1 MLPPDISGVELS
13 SDEIARFSRHLIL
26 PEVGMEGQKRLKGA
40 SVLCVGTGGLG
51 SPLLLYLAA
60 AGVGRLGIVDFDVV
74 DHSNLQ
80 RQVIHGTSWVGK
92 PKIESAKA
100 RIHEINPHCRV
111 DLYETALSSENA
123 LEIIRPYDIV
133 CDGTDNFPTRY
144 LVNDACVLLGKPN
157 VYGSIFRFEGQAT
170 VFNLD
175 AESPNY
181 RDLFPEPPPP
191 GLVPSCAEGGVVG
204 VLPGIIGVIQATE
217 AVKII
222 TGIGTTLSGRLLLF
236 DALKMSFRELKLRP
250 SPERPV
256 IDKLIDYQEFCGVGG
271 TAPGQ
276 EEAGAVENISVRE
289 LKSLLDAG
297 ADDLL
302 LLDVRMPQEAEIASI
317 PGAVLVPLDQIENG
331 SAIDQVRQ
339 LSAGKR
345 LYAHCKLGGRSAK
358 ALIALKREG
367 IEGINVSG
375 GIDAWSQEIDSS
387 VQRY

>member
-1 MLPPDISGVELS
+1 MLPPDTTGVQLS
-13 SDEIARFSRHLIL
+13 PDEVARFSRHLIL
-26 PEVGMEGQKRLKGA
+26 PEIGLEGQKRLKAA

-74 DHSNLQ
+74 DASNLQ

-92 PKIESAKA
+92 PKIESARH
-100 RIHEINPHCRV
+100 RILEINPHCQV
-111 DLYETALSSENA
+111 ELHNTALTSENA
-123 LEIIRPYDIV
+123 LEILSSYDVI

-170 VFNLD
+170 VFNH
-175 AESPNY
+175 EGGPNY

-217 AVKII
+217 TVKIL

-236 DALKMSFRELKLRP
+236 DALKMSFRELRLRP
-250 SPERPV
+250 SPDRPV
-256 IDKLIDYQEFCGVGG
+256 IDRLIDYQEFCGVAG

-276 EEAGAVENISVRE
+276 EEAAAVEAITVHQ
-289 LKSLLDAG
+289 LKTLLEEG
-297 ADDLL
+297 ADNLL
-302 LLDVRMPQEAEIASI
+302 LLDVRNPPEAEIAVI
-317 PGAVLVPLDQIENG
+317 PGAVLIPLHRIESG
-331 SAIDQVRQ
+331 EAIDEVRQ
-339 LSAGKR
+339 LAQGKT
-345 LYAHCKLGGRSAK
+345 LLVHCKMGGRSAK
-358 ALIALKREG
+358 ALIALRRHG
-367 IEGINVSG
+367 IEGINVTG
-375 GIDAWSQEIDSS
+375 GIQAWSEEIDPE
-387 VQRY
+387 VPRY

>member
-13 SDEIARFSRHLIL
+13 PDEIARFSRHLIL

-100 RIHEINPHCRV
+100 RILEINPHCQV
-111 DLYETALSSENA
+111 DLYETALTSENA

-276 EEAGAVENISVRE
+276 EEAGAVESISVSE
-289 LKSLLDAG
+289 LKTLLDAG
-297 ADDLL
+297 GDDMV
-302 LLDVRMPQEAEIASI
+302 LLDVRMPQEAEIATI

-331 SAIDQVRQ
+331 TAIEQVRE
-339 LSAGKR
+339 LAAGKR

-367 IEGINVSG
+367 IDGINVSG
-375 GIDAWSQEIDSS
+375 GIDAWSQEVDPS

>member
-1 MLPPDISGVELS
+1 MLPPDTTGVQLS
-13 SDEIARFSRHLIL
+13 PDEVVRFSRHLIL
-26 PEVGMEGQKRLKGA
+26 PEIGLEGQKRLKAA

-74 DHSNLQ
+74 DASNLQ

-92 PKIESAKA
+92 PKIESARH
-100 RIHEINPHCRV
+100 RILEINPHCQV
-111 DLYETALSSENA
+111 ELHNTALTSENA
-123 LEIIRPYDIV
+123 LEILSSYDVI

-170 VFNLD
+170 VFNH
-175 AESPNY
+175 EGGPNY

-217 AVKII
+217 TVKIL

-236 DALKMSFRELKLRP
+236 DALKMSFRELRLRP
-250 SPERPV
+250 SPDRPV
-256 IDKLIDYQEFCGVGG
+256 IDRLIDYQEFCGVAG

-276 EEAGAVENISVRE
+276 EEAAAVEAITVHQ
-289 LKSLLDAG
+289 LKTLLEEDA
-297 ADDLL
+297 DNLL
-302 LLDVRMPQEAEIASI
+302 LLDVRNPPEAEIAVI
-317 PGAVLVPLDQIENG
+317 PGAVLIPLHRIESG
-331 SAIDQVRQ
+331 EAIDEVRQ
-339 LSAGKR
+339 LAQGKT
-345 LYAHCKLGGRSAK
+345 LLVHCKMGGRSAK
-358 ALIALKREG
+358 ALIALRRHG
-367 IEGINVSG
+367 IEGINVTG
-375 GIDAWSQEIDSS
+375 GIQAWSEEIDPE
-387 VQRY
+387 VPRY

>member
-13 SDEIARFSRHLIL
+13 PDEIARFSRHLIL

-100 RIHEINPHCRV
+100 RIHEINPHCQV
-111 DLYETALSSENA
+111 DLYETALTSENA

-276 EEAGAVENISVRE
+276 EEAGAVEAISVGE
-289 LKSLLDAG
+289 LKTLLDAG
-297 ADDLL
+297 GDDIV
-302 LLDVRMPQEAEIASI
+302 LLDVRMPQEAEIATI

-331 SAIDQVRQ
+331 TAIEQVRE
-339 LSAGKR
+339 LAAGKR

-367 IEGINVSG
+367 IEGINVTG
-375 GIDAWSQEIDSS
+375 GIDAWSQEIDPS